1 MLVSVAAMSSLVASE
16 FSMAFSLSCERV
28 RRKSIMYTY
37 MCKHNREGRRKER
50 KEIDITEQVC
60 RGG

>member
-28 RRKSIMYTY
+28 RRKSIMCVNTI
-37 MCKHNREGRRKER
+37 GRGVGRKER
-50 KEIDITEQVC
+50 DRHHRAGV
-60 RGG
+60 